1 MVRGSGARAYA
12 NEAVPEGGEA
22 QVVNVEEAKNLGLR
36 QQD

>member
-12 NEAVPEGGEA
+12 NEAVHGRGEV
-22 QVVNVEEAKNLGLR
+22 QVVNVKEAKNLGLR